1 MQVVPCLLQYAG
13 GSLEALGHA
22 SSTWKAIEISYF
34 VMCFVDTDSIVDV
47 IVQQS
52 MVVPQTPLHTSRVLK
67 EEQDVWEEV
76 KVSRAL
82 FW

>member
-1 MQVVPCLLQYAG
+1 M
-13 GSLEALGHA
+13 
-22 SSTWKAIEISYF
+22 SYF

-82 FW
+82 F